1 MRRSWL
7 FYGDS
12 ASSGAK
18 VWVWD
23 HVKEVALDREAKE
36 VLEARRGGAT
46 RVPPLLSLV
55 EELAAKGE
63 SVVVVGWSFG
73 RLPAAWLLE
82 TLKERKA
89 VSELDVSEWMKSCLK
104 GRCA

>member
-55 EELAAKGE
+55 EELAANQ
-63 SVVVVGWSFG
+63 
-73 RLPAAWLLE
+73 
-82 TLKERKA
+82 RKA
-89 VSELDVSEWMKSCLK
+89 KLNTAGARAAGASARRK
-104 GRCA
+104 GRT